1 MKGKK
6 VSPQDTCR
14 SLLTGILEEP
24 TGVCSGPLLG
34 DRLTELLHQRQAKES
49 AFADSTAVIQQTI
62 RVEES
67 GAVGWGT
74 QCVEGEEAE
83 EGPRRVT
90 FRELEALVDT
100 AAARLQT
107 QLADLPFSRDLA
119 KLTDCA
125 ELSSERR
132 SQIERLQERS
142 LVIICMPACLG
153 RVVIQLACMKLR
165 LAYAPVD
172 RHFPKNQ
179 ITRILQEFAPVACIV
194 EEDSDDGSLFLS
206 NQSTGTAKLIS
217 SSELFSGEY
226 VKRLRQGSQCLE
238 VQSCR
243 ALFSTV
249 ADPVILVLF
258 TSGST
263 SPTPKGVALR
273 NRQLMNRLDWQWS
286 PASPLAGLT
295 GPSLAKTSWLFV
307 DGFTEVFGAL
317 LAGRPILLPLS
328 PRGHLSTVQ
337 MFTDAALLASVVR
350 KFDIVQLIVVP
361 EQLQSWLV
369 QIEATATAAAAG
381 VADCHLI
388 GHFSSLEVLVV
399 SGQLLPVRLA
409 ADVFRVF
416 PGGRLRLINLY
427 GSTEVAGDVTA
438 AVFESLE
445 EVLAS
450 REKATLAEVDD
461 AFFLPVGLPIKNC
474 EVYVLTRR
482 SEEDE
487 CGELQVLS
495 RGETGEVYVSGAAV
509 PTDGRI
515 YAEPVK
521 SYPPLTGQ
529 AVNVPTLPNAFS
541 SRSGFRMLFRTGD
554 IGFVSPSNGKLYVCG
569 RCDDTVKVNGVK
581 CNLTAID
588 TFLAGVI
595 DDVMSNP
602 ISQYRRFAPL
612 RATVTQLIDC
622 DRRKA
627 QLVCFYTRQDGISE
641 EAVGESFT
649 SLDLAKLIGGNLP
662 SFVNVKVVQVDVFPT
677 KSISGKIDKIK
688 LKENYLSGMYNSPAS
703 AEEHPQKPS
712 ETGPI
717 ARHLN
722 DRERA
727 RAVFAKILGLETA
740 NQSAP
745 RPLDDEDFSQ
755 VGGDSMTAMLIVS
768 ELRRIGLPAS
778 IMHFADTGRIGT
790 ILDLLTQAIQGRGL
804 SDNFNSKDVFTFKW
818 CPASAANSSAEENF
832 NKACKE
838 LVVQMLASSFYRLEP
853 ICKCLHFSEEDLR
866 SHVEAQ
872 LQPDRPNPA
881 IVLLAGFSPNQT
893 NDAEGDNAHRLLPHV
908 KMVMLLL
915 QPLASTSSCET
926 KPSAGVGETGFRPE
940 VMGEFFEYLA
950 SPLATTAR
958 PRTLTIDM
966 LGIRT
971 DEAMV
976 AGESIRLATLLE
988 KEVMATAKQLGYEC
1002 LESVN
1007 TSQFTQAI
1015 CEELEYE
1022 LVNEADFIAYA
1033 KRHGIECD
1041 PNFTEIKCSY
1051 MVKHLGSTEKVD
1063 ARKGC

>member
-1 MKGKK
+1 MPYGFISE

-14 SLLTGILEEP
+14 SVLTGLLEEP

-34 DRLTELLHQRQAKES
+34 ERLTELLHQRQAKES

-74 QCVEGEEAE
+74 QCVEGEEAK

-119 KLTDCA
+119 ELTDCA
-125 ELSSERR
+125 ELSSERWA
-132 SQIERLQERS
+132 QIERLQERS

-206 NQSTGTAKLIS
+206 NQSTGTAKMIS
-217 SSELFSGEY
+217 SSELYSWEY
-226 VKRLRQGSQCLE
+226 VERLRQGSQCHE

-328 PRGHLSTVQ
+328 PPGHLSTVQ
-337 MFTDAALLASVVR
+337 MFTDASLLASVVR
-350 KFDIVQLIVVP
+350 KFDIVQLTVVP

-369 QIEATATAAAAG
+369 QIEATAAAAA
-381 VADCHLI
+381 ADCDLI

-416 PGGRLRLINLY
+416 SGGRLRLINLY

-438 AVFESLE
+438 AVFGSLE

-509 PTDGRI
+509 PTSGKI

-521 SYPPLTGQ
+521 TS
-529 AVNVPTLPNAFS
+529 NVPEEEEDGNSWTLPNVFS
-541 SRSGFRMLFRTGD
+541 SKPDFQFLFRTGD
-554 IGFVSPSNGKLYVCG
+554 LGFVSPSNGQLYVCG

-588 TFLAGVI
+588 TFLAGVT

-602 ISQYRRFAPL
+602 NSQYRRFATL

-627 QLVCFYTRQDGISE
+627 QLVCFYTRRDGISE
-641 EAVGESFT
+641 EAVGERFT
-649 SLDLAKLIGGNLP
+649 SLDLAKLIGGSLP
-662 SFVNVKVVQVDVFPT
+662 SFVNVKVVQVPIFPT
-677 KSISGKIDKIK
+677 KPISGKVDKAK
-688 LKENYLSGMYNSPAS
+688 LKADYLSGAFERAALAITNQQQSPVNES
-703 AEEHPQKPS
+703 
-712 ETGPI
+712 TVG
-717 ARHLN
+717 HLS

-727 RAVFAKILGLETA
+727 RAIFARVLGLETA
-740 NQSAP
+740 NQNAA
-745 RPLDDEDFSQ
+745 RPMDDEDFSQ
-755 VGGDSMTAMLIVS
+755 LGGDSMTAMLIVS
-768 ELRRIGLPAS
+768 ELRREGIPGN
-778 IMHFADTGRIGT
+778 IMHFVGSGRIGT
-790 ILDLLTQAIQGRGL
+790 ILDHLTQSKETENVL
-804 SDNFNSKDVFTFKW
+804 VDNKQSGTFVIEWYPSGDESVSNDHVFNRV
-818 CPASAANSSAEENF
+818 
-832 NKACKE
+832 CKE
-838 LVVQMLASSFYRLEP
+838 LVVQMLASSFYKLEP
-853 ICKCLHFSEEDLR
+853 ISRCLHFSEEALR
-866 SHVEAQ
+866 LHVESQ
-872 LQPDRPNPA
+872 LRPDCPNRA
-881 IVLLAGFSPNQT
+881 IVLLAGFLPNQ
-893 NDAEGDNAHRLLPHV
+893 NFAAESNSPHSLLQYAQ
-908 KMVMLLL
+908 MSMLLL
-915 QPLASTSSCET
+915 QPSPLEEP
-926 KPSAGVGETGFRPE
+926 KRPTGMEEDENLPPGLF
-940 VMGEFFEYLA
+940 EFFDDLSA
-950 SPLATTAR
+950 PGHTSIDR
-958 PRTLTIDM
+958 MCTINCHM
-966 LGIRT
+966 LGVRT
-971 DEAMV
+971 DKVLSTDA
-976 AGESIRLATLLE
+976 SIRLGTLLE
-988 KEVMATAKQLGYEC
+988 KEAMKTAKRMGYKFVDTVNTNQLTQDICENLGYE
-1002 LESVN
+1002 LMN
-1007 TSQFTQAI
+1007 Q
-1015 CEELEYE
+1015 
-1022 LVNEADFIAYA
+1022 ADFVAYA
-1033 KRHGIECD
+1033 KDRCIPCD
-1041 PNFTEIKCSY
+1041 PSVGEINCKY
-1051 MVKHLGSTEKVD
+1051 MMKRL
-1063 ARKGC
+1063 

>member
-1 MKGKK
+1 MPSGFIVE

-14 SLLTGILEEP
+14 SVLTGLLEEP
-24 TGVCSGPLLG
+24 TDVCSGPLLG
-34 DRLTELLHQRQAKES
+34 EKLNELVHQRQAEDP

-62 RVEES
+62 RVEPEP
-67 GAVGWGT
+67 GTVGWGT
-74 QCVEGEEAE
+74 QCVEAEAE
-83 EGPRRVT
+83 PQRVT
-90 FRELEALVDT
+90 FRELKALVDT

-107 QLADLPFSRDLA
+107 QLSDLPFNRD
-119 KLTDCA
+119 LTDCA

-132 SQIERLQERS
+132 AQIERLQERS

-165 LAYAPVD
+165 LAYTPVD
-172 RHFPKNQ
+172 RHFPKKQ
-179 ITRILQEFAPVACIV
+179 ITRILQEFAPIACIV

-206 NQSTGTAKLIS
+206 NQNTGTAKVIS
-217 SSELFSGEY
+217 SSELVRWEY
-226 VKRLRQGSQCLE
+226 VERLRQGSECHE
-238 VQSCR
+238 AKSCR

-249 ADPVILVLF
+249 TDPVILVLF

-337 MFTDAALLASVVR
+337 LFTDASLLASVVR
-350 KFDIVQLIVVP
+350 KFAIVQLTVVP

-369 QIEATATAAAAG
+369 QIEATAAAAAAG
-381 VADCHLI
+381 AADCDLI

-416 PGGRLRLINLY
+416 SGGRLHLINLY
-427 GSTEVAGDVTA
+427 GSTEVAGDVTVA
-438 AVFESLE
+438 AFESLE

-450 REKATLAEVDD
+450 REKASSAEVGD

-482 SEEDE
+482 SGEDE
-487 CGELQVLS
+487 CGELQVLP

-541 SRSGFRMLFRTGD
+541 SRSGFQFLFRTGD
-554 IGFVSPSNGKLYVCG
+554 VGFVSPSNGLLYVCG

-602 ISQYRRFAPL
+602 NSLYRRFAPL
-612 RATVTQLIDC
+612 RATVTLLIDSSQ
-622 DRRKA
+622 RKA
-627 QLVCFYTRQDGISE
+627 QLVCFYARKGDSSAET
-641 EAVGESFT
+641 AGESFT
-649 SLDLAKLIGGNLP
+649 SLDLAKLIGGNLH
-662 SFVNVKVVQVDVFPT
+662 SFVHVKVVQVDVFPT
-677 KSISGKIDKIK
+677 KSISGKIDKVK
-688 LKENYLSGMYNSPAS
+688 LKENYLSGVYNSPAS
-703 AEEHPQKPS
+703 VEGHPQNPS

-727 RAVFAKILGLETA
+727 RAVFAKILGLEPT
-740 NQSAP
+740 NQSPP

-755 VGGDSMTAMLIVS
+755 VGGDSMTA
-768 ELRRIGLPAS
+768 
-778 IMHFADTGRIGT
+778 
-790 ILDLLTQAIQGRGL
+790 
-804 SDNFNSKDVFTFKW
+804 
-818 CPASAANSSAEENF
+818 
-832 NKACKE
+832 
-838 LVVQMLASSFYRLEP
+838 
-853 ICKCLHFSEEDLR
+853 
-866 SHVEAQ
+866 
-872 LQPDRPNPA
+872 
-881 IVLLAGFSPNQT
+881 
-893 NDAEGDNAHRLLPHV
+893 
-908 KMVMLLL
+908 
-915 QPLASTSSCET
+915 
-926 KPSAGVGETGFRPE
+926 
-940 VMGEFFEYLA
+940 
-950 SPLATTAR
+950 
-958 PRTLTIDM
+958 
-966 LGIRT
+966 
-971 DEAMV
+971 
-976 AGESIRLATLLE
+976 
-988 KEVMATAKQLGYEC
+988 
-1002 LESVN
+1002 
-1007 TSQFTQAI
+1007 I
-1015 CEELEYE
+1015 CEECEYE

-1033 KRHGIECD
+1033 KQHGIECD
-1041 PNFTEIKCSY
+1041 PSFTEIKCSY
-1051 MVKHLGSTEKVD
+1051 MVKHLASTEKVD
-1063 ARKGC
+1063 ARTGC